1 MTHYPIL
8 AIMAYFLGAFLIVIF
23 GRNRAVRNT
32 LGFLGTAVPLCLLIM
47 LAKPILANGEIIA
60 YWMGNRVPA
69 GGYAI
74 GIALEVDAFGLF
86 FGLLIATAVFVAM
99 IYSFSYM
106 SHDDNEPQ
114 YYTLFLMLCGGVMGL
129 VLSGDL
135 FNMFIMVEILT
146 FAAVALTAFRNT
158 VFGALEAAFKYLV
171 VGCIGSTC
179 ILAGTIMLYA
189 QAHTLNFA
197 QLAAFLPGN
206 LNIATIIAYALLF
219 IGFCTKA
226 FLVPFHPLA
235 ADAHGAAPAPVSVL
249 ISGVLTKSGLY
260 GIIRLTYILFRTMN
274 LGTVQFWLVFL
285 GSVSMF
291 LCVTMALAQ
300 HDFKRLLA
308 FHSIS
313 QIGYVLTA
321 AGLATALGV
330 SSGLYHAMNHTLF
343 KGLLF
348 LCAGAVLHE
357 TGTTDLDRLGG
368 LSKKMPV
375 TTVLFLVGAFSISGI
390 PPFNGF
396 ASKWLIYQ
404 ATYQKA
410 VESGN
415 IGFMLVTVCC
425 LVTSTLTLASFVKV
439 TQSVFFGQLPKEYE
453 HVKEVPFGMRLGMG
467 ILAALCILT
476 GIFPGFVQNWLTG
489 PAARAVF
496 QANGYID
503 AMMGAGYADK
513 FGLADTL
520 PVSFTSIG
528 VWSPISWL
536 CLLAIM
542 LLAVAIVAITSKY
555 DAVSK
560 AAKQTDPLTL
570 EALESATAAYLPTA
584 PANPAPRYATGHAAS
599 GKYELFYGGE
609 ESVFSQVG
617 GDDLFWGFKHN
628 WRHYFKFMHELHSG
642 IVNDYSLWAVVALAL
657 AMLYAMIIL

>member
-1 MTHYPIL
+1 MMIQHFPIL
-8 AIMAYFLGAFLIVIF
+8 AIMAYFLAAFLIVVF
-23 GRNRAVRNT
+23 GKNRTVRNV
-32 LGFLGTAVPLCLLIM
+32 LGFLGTAIPLCLLIA
-47 LAKPILANGEIIA
+47 LAKPILIQNQIIA

-74 GIALEVDAFGLF
+74 GIALEVDAMGLF

-99 IYSFSYM
+99 LYSFSYM

-206 LNIATIIAYALLF
+206 LNLATMVAYALLF
-219 IGFCTKA
+219 IGFCTKP
-226 FLVPFHPLA
+226 FIVPFHPLA

-260 GIIRLTYILFRTMN
+260 GILRLTYILFRTMN

-291 LCVTMALAQ
+291 VCVTMALAQ

-357 TGTTDLDRLGG
+357 TGTTDLGKLGG
-368 LSKKMPV
+368 LSKKMPH
-375 TTVLFLVGAFSISGI
+375 TTVLFLIGAFSISGV

-396 ASKWLIYQ
+396 ASKWMIYQ

-415 IGFMLVTVCC
+415 IGFLLATIVA

-453 HVKEVPFGMRLGMG
+453 NVKEVSFGMRFAMG
-467 ILAALCILT
+467 ILALLCILT
-476 GIFPGFVQNWLTG
+476 GLFPGFVTTYLTE

-496 QANGYID
+496 SANNYINS
-503 AMMGAGYADK
+503 MMGAGYAEQ
-513 FGLADTL
+513 FSLADTL
-520 PVSFTSIG
+520 RVSFASTG

-536 CLLAIM
+536 CVLLIGI
-542 LLAVAIVAITSKY
+542 LAVAIVADISKY
-555 DAVSK
+555 DKVS
-560 AAKQTDPLTL
+560 
-570 EALESATAAYLPTA
+570 AYA
-584 PANPAPRYATGHAAS
+584 ATGVVEEYHSGPKYGSGSYAE
-599 GKYELFYGGE
+599 GKYELFFGGE
-609 ESVFSQVG
+609 ESVYSQVG

-628 WRHYFKFMHELHSG
+628 WRHYFSFMHELHSG
-642 IVNDYSLWAVVALAL
+642 IVNDYALWAVVALAL
-657 AMLYAMIIL
+657 AMVYALIIL

>member
-1 MTHYPIL
+1 MMQHYPIL
-8 AIMAYFLGAFLIVIF
+8 AIMTYFLGAFLIVIF
-23 GRNRAVRNT
+23 GKNRTVRNAV
-32 LGFLGTAVPLCLLIM
+32 GFLATAVPLCLLIT
-47 LAKPILANGEIIA
+47 LVKPVMMGGDIIA
-60 YWMGNRVPA
+60 YWMGGRVPA

-74 GIALEVDAFGLF
+74 GIALEVDALSLF
-86 FGLLIATAVFVAM
+86 FGLLVATAVFAAM
-99 IYSFSYM
+99 LYSFSYM

-171 VGCIGSTC
+171 VGSIGSSC

-197 QLAAFLPGN
+197 QLSAMIPGN
-206 LNIATIIAYALLF
+206 LNLATTVAYALLF

-226 FLVPFHPLA
+226 FLVPFHALA

-291 LCVTMALAQ
+291 VCVTMALAQ

-330 SSGLYHAMNHTLF
+330 SAGLYHAMNHTLF

-357 TGTTDLDRLGG
+357 TGTTDLDKLGG
-368 LSKKMPV
+368 LSKKMPH

-404 ATYQKA
+404 AAYQKG

-415 IGFMLVTVCC
+415 IGFLLVTICC

-453 HVKEVPFGMRLGMG
+453 NVREVSFGMRLAMG
-467 ILAALCILT
+467 LLALLCIVT
-476 GIFPGFVQNWLTG
+476 GLFPGLVTTFLTE

-496 QANGYID
+496 GANHYIN
-503 AMMGAGYADK
+503 AMMGAGYAES
-513 FGLADTL
+513 FGLADAL
-520 PVSFTSIG
+520 PVSFYSAG

-536 CLLAIM
+536 CLLMIM
-542 LLAVAIVAITSKY
+542 LLAVAIVAVSSKY
-555 DAVSK
+555 DQVS
-560 AAKQTDPLTL
+560 ALAK
-570 EALESATAAYLPTA
+570 TAAA
-584 PANPAPRYATGHAAS
+584 AEAAAAAGPRYGSGSLAE
-599 GKYELFYGGE
+599 GKYELFFGGE
-609 ESVFSQVG
+609 ESVYSQVG
-617 GDDLFWGFKHN
+617 GDDMFWGFKHN
-628 WRHYFKFMHELHSG
+628 WRHYFSFMHNLHSG
-642 IVNDYSLWAVVALAL
+642 IVNDYALWAVIALAL

>member
-1 MTHYPIL
+1 MMQHYPIL
-8 AIMAYFLGAFLIVIF
+8 AIMTYFLGAFLIVIF
-23 GRNRAVRNT
+23 GKNRTVRNAV
-32 LGFLGTAVPLCLLIM
+32 GFLATAVPLCLLIT
-47 LAKPILANGEIIA
+47 LVKPVMMGGDIIA
-60 YWMGNRVPA
+60 YWMGGRVPA

-74 GIALEVDAFGLF
+74 GIALEVDALSLF
-86 FGLLIATAVFVAM
+86 FGLLVATAVFAAM
-99 IYSFSYM
+99 LYSFSYM

-171 VGCIGSTC
+171 VGSIGSSC

-197 QLAAFLPGN
+197 QLSAMIPGN
-206 LNIATIIAYALLF
+206 LNLATTVAYALLF

-291 LCVTMALAQ
+291 VCVTMALAQ
-300 HDFKRLLA
+300 HDFQRLLA

-330 SSGLYHAMNHTLF
+330 SAGLYHAMNHTLF

-357 TGTTDLDRLGG
+357 TGTTDLDKLGG
-368 LSKKMPV
+368 LSKKMPH

-404 ATYQKA
+404 AAYQKG

-415 IGFMLVTVCC
+415 IGFLLVTICC

-453 HVKEVPFGMRLGMG
+453 NVREVSFGMRLAMG
-467 ILAALCILT
+467 LLALLCIVT
-476 GIFPGFVQNWLTG
+476 GLFPGLVTTFLTE

-496 QANGYID
+496 GANHYIN
-503 AMMGAGYADK
+503 AMMGAGYAES
-513 FGLADTL
+513 FGLADAL
-520 PVSFTSIG
+520 PVSFYSAG

-536 CLLAIM
+536 CLLMIM
-542 LLAVAIVAITSKY
+542 LLAVAIVAVSSKY
-555 DAVSK
+555 DQVS
-560 AAKQTDPLTL
+560 ALAK
-570 EALESATAAYLPTA
+570 TAAA
-584 PANPAPRYATGHAAS
+584 AEAAAAAGPRYGSGSLAE
-599 GKYELFYGGE
+599 GKYELFFGGE
-609 ESVFSQVG
+609 ESVYSQVG
-617 GDDLFWGFKHN
+617 GDDMFWGFKHN
-628 WRHYFKFMHELHSG
+628 WRHYFSFMHNLHSG
-642 IVNDYSLWAVVALAL
+642 IVNDYALWAVIALAL

>member
-1 MTHYPIL
+1 MMQHYPIL
-8 AIMAYFLGAFLIVIF
+8 AIMTYFLGAFLIVIF
-23 GRNRAVRNT
+23 GKNRTVRNAV
-32 LGFLGTAVPLCLLIM
+32 GFLATAVPLCLLIT
-47 LAKPILANGEIIA
+47 LVKPVMMGGDIIA
-60 YWMGNRVPA
+60 YWMGSRVPA

-74 GIALEVDAFGLF
+74 GIALEVDALSLF
-86 FGLLIATAVFVAM
+86 FGLLVATAVFAAM
-99 IYSFSYM
+99 FYSFSYM

-171 VGCIGSTC
+171 VGSIGSSC

-197 QLAAFLPGN
+197 QLSAMIPGN
-206 LNIATIIAYALLF
+206 LNLATTVAYALLF

-291 LCVTMALAQ
+291 VCVTMALAQ

-330 SSGLYHAMNHTLF
+330 SAGLYHAMNHTLF

-357 TGTTDLDRLGG
+357 TGTTDLDKLGG
-368 LSKKMPV
+368 LSKKMPH

-404 ATYQKA
+404 AAYQKG

-415 IGFMLVTVCC
+415 IGFLLVTVCC

-453 HVKEVPFGMRLGMG
+453 NVREVSFGMRLAMG
-467 ILAALCILT
+467 LLALLCIVT
-476 GIFPGFVQNWLTG
+476 GHFPGLVTTFLTE

-496 QANGYID
+496 GANHYIN
-503 AMMGAGYADK
+503 AMMGAGYAES
-513 FGLADTL
+513 FGLADAL
-520 PVSFTSIG
+520 PVSFYSAG

-536 CLLAIM
+536 CLLMIM
-542 LLAVAIVAITSKY
+542 LLAVAIVAVSSKY
-555 DAVSK
+555 DQVSVL
-560 AAKQTDPLTL
+560 AK
-570 EALESATAAYLPTA
+570 TAAA
-584 PANPAPRYATGHAAS
+584 AEAAEVAGPRYGSGSPAE
-599 GKYELFYGGE
+599 GKYELFFGGE
-609 ESVFSQVG
+609 ESVYSQVG
-617 GDDLFWGFKHN
+617 GDDMFWGFKHN
-628 WRHYFKFMHELHSG
+628 WRHYFSFMHNLHSG
-642 IVNDYSLWAVVALAL
+642 IVNDYALWAVIALAL

>member
-1 MTHYPIL
+1 MMQHYPIL
-8 AIMAYFLGAFLIVIF
+8 AIMTYFLGAFLIVIF
-23 GRNRAVRNT
+23 GKNRTVRNAV
-32 LGFLGTAVPLCLLIM
+32 GFLATAVPLCLLIT
-47 LAKPILANGEIIA
+47 LVKPVMMGGDIIA
-60 YWMGNRVPA
+60 YWMGSRVPA

-74 GIALEVDAFGLF
+74 GIALEVDALGLF

-99 IYSFSYM
+99 LYSFSYM

-171 VGCIGSTC
+171 VGSIGSSC

-197 QLAAFLPGN
+197 QLSAMIPGN
-206 LNIATIIAYALLF
+206 LNLATTVAYALLF

-291 LCVTMALAQ
+291 VCVTMALAQ

-330 SSGLYHAMNHTLF
+330 SAGLYHAMNHTLF

-357 TGTTDLDRLGG
+357 TGTTDLDKLGG
-368 LSKKMPV
+368 LSKKMPH
-375 TTVLFLVGAFSISGI
+375 TTVLFLIGAFSISGI

-404 ATYQKA
+404 AAYQKG

-415 IGFMLVTVCC
+415 IGFLLVTICC

-453 HVKEVPFGMRLGMG
+453 NVREVSFGMRLAMG
-467 ILAALCILT
+467 LLALLCIVT
-476 GIFPGFVQNWLTG
+476 GLFPGLVTTFLTE

-496 QANGYID
+496 GANHYIN
-503 AMMGAGYADK
+503 AMMGAGYAES
-513 FGLADTL
+513 FGLADML
-520 PVSFTSIG
+520 PVSFYSAG

-536 CLLAIM
+536 CLLMIM
-542 LLAVAIVAITSKY
+542 LLAVAIVAVSSKY
-555 DAVSK
+555 DQVS
-560 AAKQTDPLTL
+560 ALAK
-570 EALESATAAYLPTA
+570 TAAA
-584 PANPAPRYATGHAAS
+584 AEAAAVAGPRYGSGSPAE
-599 GKYELFYGGE
+599 GKYELFFGGE
-609 ESVFSQVG
+609 ESVYSQVG
-617 GDDLFWGFKHN
+617 GDDMFWGFKHN
-628 WRHYFKFMHELHSG
+628 WRHYFSFMHNLHSG
-642 IVNDYSLWAVVALAL
+642 IVNDYALWAVIALAL

>member
-1 MTHYPIL
+1 MSYQHFPII
-8 AIMAYFLGAFLIVIF
+8 AIMLYFLGAFLIVVF
-23 GRNRAVRNT
+23 GNNRSIRNCVA
-32 LGFLGTAVPLCLLIM
+32 FLATAVPLALLCALVPRIM
-47 LAKPILANGEIIA
+47 VGGDIIA

-86 FGLLIATAVFVAM
+86 FGLLIATAVFVAAL
-99 IYSFSYM
+99 YSFSYM
-106 SHDDNEPQ
+106 SEDDNEPQ

-146 FAAVALTAFRNT
+146 FAAVALTAFRNRAT
-158 VFGALEAAFKYLV
+158 GALEAAFKYLV
-171 VGCIGSTC
+171 VGSIGSSC

-197 QLAAFLPGN
+197 QLAALLPGN
-206 LNIATIIAYALLF
+206 LNRATIVAFALLI

-249 ISGVLTKSGLY
+249 ISGVLTKSGIY
-260 GIIRLTYILFRTMN
+260 GIVRITYILFRTMN
-274 LGTVQFWLVFL
+274 LGSVQFWLVFL

-291 LCVTMALAQ
+291 VCVTMALAQ

-321 AGLATALGV
+321 CGLATALGI

-348 LCAGAVLHE
+348 LTAGAVLHE
-357 TGTTDLDRLGG
+357 TGTTDLNKLGG
-368 LSKKMPV
+368 LSRKMPV

-396 ASKWLIYQ
+396 ASKWMIYQ

-415 IGFMLVTVCC
+415 IGFLLVTVVA

-439 TQSVFFGQLPKEYE
+439 TQSVFFGQLPKECE
-453 HVKEVPFGMRLGMG
+453 NAKEVAFGMRFAMS
-467 ILAALCILT
+467 ILALLCLAT
-476 GIFPGFVQNWLTG
+476 GLFPGLVTKYLTQ
-489 PAARAVF
+489 PAATAIF
-496 QANGYID
+496 SANAYIN
-503 AMMGAGYADK
+503 AMMGGGYAESTMASSAET
-513 FGLADTL
+513 GLINFAETG
-520 PVSFTSIG
+520 I
-528 VWSPISWL
+528 WSPISWL
-536 CLLAIM
+536 CLLMI
-542 LLAVAIVAITSKY
+542 LLIAVCIVALSSKY
-555 DAVSK
+555 DRVSEK
-560 AAKQTDPLTL
+560 APSAPL
-570 EALESATAAYLPTA
+570 E
-584 PANPAPRYATGHAAS
+584 
-599 GKYELFYGGE
+599 GKYDLFFGGE
-609 ESVFSQVG
+609 ESVYSQVG
-617 GDDLFWGFKHN
+617 GEDLFWGFKQN
-628 WRHYFKFMHELHSG
+628 WRHYFSFMHEFHSG
-642 IVNDYSLWAVVALAL
+642 IVNDYSLWAVTALAL
-657 AMLYAMIIL
+657 AMLYAMIIF